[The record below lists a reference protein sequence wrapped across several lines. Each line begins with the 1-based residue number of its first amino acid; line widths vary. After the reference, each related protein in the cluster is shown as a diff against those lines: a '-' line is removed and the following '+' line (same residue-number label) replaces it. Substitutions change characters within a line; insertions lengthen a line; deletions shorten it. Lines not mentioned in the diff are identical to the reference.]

1 MLSAFLGKERR
12 MNIYLI
18 GSPDVAIPP
27 DNYGGIELVLAPFA
41 TGLAAKGHQ
50 VTIFAAEGSN
60 VPGVRCVA
68 LLPAASVIGDR
79 QIFTREIA
87 HAEMARQFI
96 LRELEQHPEWQ
107 NETIVHYHTDAAL
120 PISDLSCVVTAH
132 NGPRLTLPVLFQSCN
147 ERSLPLPTVVGIS
160 AANMEQ
166 CRQAGLDVASFI
178 YSDIQV
184 AEIIGNASP
193 TKGGFR
199 GIDNYVV
206 CLGRFDADKGF
217 GTAIHWVTEYNNSHQ
232 DEQLTLLI
240 AAKAPDNAAAQA
252 YYNAEI
258 EPFLGDKIRFIG
270 PIGGSDKIEFL
281 SKALAL
287 LFPINWE
294 EPLGIVPVEAQAA
307 GTPVICIARGG
318 VRETVLDGVTGFWV
332 SSTTEAVRAIE
343 RVLNGEISREAC
355 QSHSRLFETGMVDNH
370 IQLYQN
376 LLATNT

>member
-1 MLSAFLGKERR
+1 MH
-12 MNIYLI
+12 IYLI
-18 GSPDVAIPP
+18 GSPDVAVPP
-27 DNYGGIELVLAPFA
+27 QDYGGIELILDPFA
-41 TGLAAKGHQ
+41 EALAREHT
-50 VTIFAAEGSN
+50 VTLFAGPGSN
-60 VPGVRCVA
+60 VAGVRSIN
-68 LLPAASVIGDR
+68 LLKPSLVSGDR
-79 QIFTREIA
+79 QIVTREIA
-87 HAEMARQFI
+87 HAELARQFI
-96 LRELEQHPEWQ
+96 LNELVAHPEWIC
-107 NETIVHYHTDAAL
+107 ETVIHFHTDATL
-120 PISDLSCVVTAH
+120 PVDNLPCVVTAH
-132 NGPRLTLPVLFQSCN
+132 NGPRLTLPALFQDC
-147 ERSLPLPTVVGIS
+147 EARTLPLPTIVGIS
-160 AANMEQ
+160 VANMEQ
-166 CRQAGLDVASFI
+166 CRQAGLDVPSFI

-184 AEIIGNASP
+184 AEIIENASP

-199 GIDNYVV
+199 GTDNYVV

-217 GTAIHWVTEYNNSHQ
+217 GTAIRWVTEYNNRHQ

-258 EPFLGDKIRFIG
+258 EPFLGDKIQFIG

-332 SSTTEAVRAIE
+332 SSIEEAVRAIE

-370 IQLYQN
+370 IQLYQR
-376 LLATNT
+376 LLMLN